1 MNPNHLLTF
10 AVVARFQSITQAA
23 DYLHLGQPAVSGQL
37 KLLQSMVGEP
47 LYERKGHKIVLT
59 PAGKGLLGYA
69 EKIDREYNQAIEF
82 VRSLQS
88 VNAGTLRIGSTT
100 TIASYYLPYYVVH
113 LQTVHSGVQVFM
125 KTGNTKEVVQDL
137 LELDLG
143 FIEGPVDEDSL
154 PVNYQVIPWR
164 DDEIVLVLPED
175 HVLAKEYPESVP
187 LDVFTKHQVIWRE
200 PGSGARDVVEKALLE
215 ADIDAPV
222 NIEVTGVSGIKE
234 SVRAGMGIGFAS
246 FQALRHESK
255 GLVDRRI
262 NPPDGLIWHLNI
274 IAPKE
279 ALQSRTAKAF
289 LELCTELERV
299 R

>member
-69 EKIDREYNQAIEF
+69 EKMDREFNQAIEY

-100 TIASYYLPYYVVH
+100 TIASFYLPYYVVQ
-113 LQTVHSGVQVFM
+113 LQTVHTGVQVFM
-125 KTGNTKEVVQDL
+125 KTGNSKEVVRDL

-143 FIEGPVDEDSL
+143 FIEGPVDEESL
-154 PVNYQVIPWR
+154 PVNYQVIPWC
-164 DDEIVLVLPED
+164 DDEIVLVLPSD
-175 HVLAKEYPESVP
+175 HVLAKEYPDSVP

-215 ADIDAPV
+215 AGIDAEV
-222 NIEVTGVSGIKE
+222 TIEVTGVSGVKE
-234 SVRAGMGIGFAS
+234 SVRAGMGIGFTS
-246 FQALRHESK
+246 YQALRHESK
-255 GLVDRRI
+255 GLVYRRI

-274 IAPKE
+274 IAPAE

-289 LELCTELERV
+289 MELCTQPRA
-299 R
+299 